1 MKKTILALTVFALAV
16 APLAPA
22 QEETETPAPA
32 PEAAAPETTP
42 PEKSDAPTTDP
53 SVSVTTEKP
62 APTAPEKKSSPAATK
77 SSSSAAPTKASSPAK
92 TSSPAPTK
100 PASTAAVMPTKK
112 STPEATLRE
121 IEDKWEA
128 SIAAHD
134 PSVIQAYVA
143 NDFRGVSSKGGKVLN
158 KAALVAQI
166 KNDSDTYTSAKNGR
180 MDVRVYDGR
189 YAVVV
194 GSSTEV
200 GKSKDGK
207 AFKRNFRW
215 TDTWLERN
223 GKWQCIA
230 SQAMQV
236 P

>member
-1 MKKTILALTVFALAV
+1 M
-16 APLAPA
+16 PA
-22 QEETETPAPA
+22 
-32 PEAAAPETTP
+32 
-42 PEKSDAPTTDP
+42 
-53 SVSVTTEKP
+53 
-62 APTAPEKKSSPAATK
+62 
-77 SSSSAAPTKASSPAK
+77 
-92 TSSPAPTK
+92 
-100 PASTAAVMPTKK
+100 KK

-121 IEDKWEA
+121 IENKWEA

-143 NDFRGVSSKGGKVLN
+143 NDFRGVNAKGKVLN

-166 KNDSDTYTSAKNGR
+166 KNDPDTYTSAKNGR

-189 YAVVV
+189 FAVVL
-194 GSSTEV
+194 GTSTEV

-207 AFKRNFRW
+207 AFRRNFRW
-215 TDTWLERN
+215 TDSWVERN

-230 SQAMQV
+230 SHVTAL